1 MRFKLTAIEAQFLI
15 FQQHIFRVNLCNDTN
30 PYSSFP
36 LFFISPGNNL
46 ILPPG
51 LSLNGCNILA
61 SGSQHKI
68 REACSMIEELD
79 LADNSFTDLSEV
91 YKIVSCMPCL
101 RFLNLSQND
110 FSAVSSSD
118 VEKLNTESRQL
129 ESMKSLVLNN
139 TRVPW
144 VAVNHLLESMPN
156 LNELHLSL
164 NNYTSMEMDSKARCY
179 PNITRLYI
187 SGNPDLSSFDEV
199 SNLVSS
205 FPCLEG
211 LTMADCNVSSI
222 PESFESLVPHLQ
234 SLNITNWPI
243 GEFIFKISVDNFEV
257 TLVLL
262 VIDYPSKAL
271 HTIAVTQLWF

>member
-1 MRFKLTAIEAQFLI
+1 
-15 FQQHIFRVNLCNDTN
+15 
-30 PYSSFP
+30 
-36 LFFISPGNNL
+36 
-46 ILPPG
+46 
-51 LSLNGCNILA
+51 
-61 SGSQHKI
+61 
-68 REACSMIEELD
+68 
-79 LADNSFTDLSEV
+79 
-91 YKIVSCMPCL
+91 MPNL

-110 FSAVSSSD
+110 FSGVTGFD
-118 VEKLNTESRQL
+118 VEKLMDMNSCDHKL

-144 VAVNHLLESMPN
+144 VAINHLLESMPN

-211 LTMADCNVSSI
+211 LTMADCNISCI

-243 GEFIFKISVDNFEV
+243 GESISF
-257 TLVLL
+257 
-262 VIDYPSKAL
+262 SW
-271 HTIAVTQLWF
+271 QLIMV